1 MLASD
6 SGEHTPV
13 GLDSIISTAE
23 LGRRRTRAPNHVA
36 ENDALIA
43 LAEKMASSP
52 NKILQK
58 LAETA
63 LNLCHAQTCGIS
75 LLESDGVD
83 FCWPALT
90 GVWASHVGAACR
102 AGSVPAAR
110 SSTATP
116 HNLCLTPNGT
126 SPTSRRSPR
135 GLKRYC

>member
-6 SGEHTPV
+6 SENQTTAS
-13 GLDSIISTAE
+13 LESIILTAE
-23 LGRRRTRAPNHVA
+23 LRGRRTRAPNHVA

-90 GVWASHVGAACR
+90 GVWASHVG
-102 AGSVPAAR
+102 GSM
-110 SSTATP
+110 
-116 HNLCLTPNGT
+116 
-126 SPTSRRSPR
+126 PR
-135 GLKRYC
+135 G